1 MKVIGHLPPDTAA
14 VFHTHSKERGI
25 IPDSEL
31 DRIIQ
36 ATLDYMQCLAG
47 SSTLWAL
54 MPNNIFPVK
63 HWRALI
69 MHVKKDGGKI
79 ISSNSTQLVIQK
91 PCGGEP
97 EYVTVNIISANPFNV
112 FQELV
117 DVDEDD
123 TAAVEGLSAL
133 EIKSSE
139 EEYSEDEATAEP
151 PTPASEADSSFE
163 DGSNWALSQEGCF

>member
-1 MKVIGHLPPDTAA
+1 MKVINHLPPDTAA
-14 VFHTHSKERGI
+14 VFHTHSKEGGN

-36 ATLDYMQCLAG
+36 ATLDYMQSLAG

-54 MPNNIFPVK
+54 MPNNIFPVE
-63 HWRALI
+63 HWCALI

-91 PCGGEP
+91 PCGLDEP

-123 TAAVEGLSAL
+123 TAAVEGGLSAL
-133 EIKSSE
+133 EIKSSD
-139 EEYSEDEATAEP
+139 EYSEDEASRREHAQLVHC
-151 PTPASEADSSFE
+151 
-163 DGSNWALSQEGCF
+163 GNQ